1 VGWVGHSA
9 ENPSVRFPD
18 RITPREGKV
27 MAKHVY
33 YDESE
38 VVERMQHEFK
48 QGMESLDELEAQIRE
63 RLDALPEQLP

>member
-1 VGWVGHSA
+1 
-9 ENPSVRFPD
+9 
-18 RITPREGKV
+18 